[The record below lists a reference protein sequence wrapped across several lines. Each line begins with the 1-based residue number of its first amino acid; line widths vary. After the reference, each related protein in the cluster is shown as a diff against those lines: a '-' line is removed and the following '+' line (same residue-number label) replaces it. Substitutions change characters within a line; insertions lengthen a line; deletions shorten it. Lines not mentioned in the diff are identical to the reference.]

1 MYLLEANQDWDW
13 SAELRNGAELSEAGT
28 WAGSVAVMIASRS
41 GLRGETVAEIGSAA
55 AGGSTVLGSPV
66 RSSSVRNSWV
76 FNSGVRNSGVRNS
89 SVFNSGVFVSAT
101 LAGAGSGD
109 GS

>member
-28 WAGSVAVMIASRS
+28 WAGSVAVMSASRS
-41 GLRGETVAEIGSAA
+41 GLRREIVAEIGSGA
-55 AGGSTVLGSPV
+55 AGGATVLGSSV

-76 FNSGVRNSGVRNS
+76 FNSGI
-89 SVFNSGVFVSAT
+89 FASAI
-101 LAGAGSGD
+101 LEGGGSGEE
-109 GS
+109 S